1 MNSEEETVQGWIV
14 FYAANKID
22 LHGGGG
28 LQERGNVV

>member
-1 MNSEEETVQGWIV
+1 MKKKRYGDVSF